1 VVLKRDKTWAV
12 RASEDQVASEGR
24 YWLAQLQDNDKRNP
38 TQVMHAGQSFEEGF
52 FIVKIRWW
60 QCIRRGVI
68 RSYKLSSEDMFISAN
83 FIVRTDGPVRMAK
96 PSAAEKRRR
105 LKGEYGLFSEVQVR
119 IFDST

>member
-1 VVLKRDKTWAV
+1 MWAFKAV
-12 RASEDQVASEGR
+12 EDQVASEGR

-52 FIVKIRWW
+52 FIVKIQWW

-105 LKGEYGLFSEVQVR
+105 LKGENDLSSEEQTR
-119 IFDST
+119 IFDAT

>member
-1 VVLKRDKTWAV
+1 M
-12 RASEDQVASEGR
+12 ASDGR
-24 YWLAQLQDNDKRNP
+24 HWLAQLQDNAYQNP
-38 TQVMHAGQSFEEGF
+38 TQFMHAGQSFEEGF

-105 LKGEYGLFSEVQVR
+105 LKGEYGLLSEEQTR
-119 IFDST
+119 IFDAT